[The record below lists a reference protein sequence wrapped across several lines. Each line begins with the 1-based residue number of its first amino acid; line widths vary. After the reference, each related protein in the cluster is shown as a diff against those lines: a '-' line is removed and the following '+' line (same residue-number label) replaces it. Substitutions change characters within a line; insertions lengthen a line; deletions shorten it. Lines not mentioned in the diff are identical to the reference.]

1 MLTARNLQKRRDF
14 YNIYKDWTLEQWR
27 TVLWSDEAIFYCSGT
42 SSNRVYRCPGS
53 DPYDPKF
60 TETTVKYPNKVMV
73 WGCFSYH
80 GVGDLVLLPPN
91 TSVNTACYFTILMDH
106 LHTSFD
112 KCQAEV
118 FQHDGAPAHTAKDI
132 ADWLAD
138 CGLQVLGNWP
148 GNSPDLS
155 PIENLWAIMK
165 ARLRS
170 KDTSTL
176 PKLQEELRCCW
187 DELSQELLQ
196 NLADSMPKRLSELKK
211 KKFRGIK
218 Y

>member
-1 MLTARNLQKRRDF
+1 
-14 YNIYKDWTLEQWR
+14 
-27 TVLWSDEAIFYCSGT
+27 
-42 SSNRVYRCPGS
+42 
-53 DPYDPKF
+53 
-60 TETTVKYPNKVMV
+60 MV

-80 GVGDLVLLPPN
+80 DLLLLPPN

-176 PKLQEELRCCW
+176 PKLQEVYGVAGMSCPRNFCRIWPILCQKGF
-187 DELSQELLQ
+187 L
-196 NLADSMPKRLSELKK
+196 N
-211 KKFRGIK
+211 
-218 Y
+218 